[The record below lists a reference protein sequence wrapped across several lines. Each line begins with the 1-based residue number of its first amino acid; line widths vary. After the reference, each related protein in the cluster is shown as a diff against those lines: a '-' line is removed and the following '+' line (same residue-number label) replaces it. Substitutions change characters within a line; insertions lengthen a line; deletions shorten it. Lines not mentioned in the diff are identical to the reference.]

1 MKIPNWQEAK
11 RGRIFEFGGQNSN
24 TIQTDWESDAP
35 TTRPR
40 CLSKNF
46 GKNYAAKSRATPE
59 D

>member
-1 MKIPNWQEAK
+1 MAIYK

-40 CLSKNF
+40 CLSKHV

-59 D
+59 G

>member
-1 MKIPNWQEAK
+1 MAIYK

-24 TIQTDWESDAP
+24 TIPPNWESDAP

-40 CLSKNF
+40 CLSKQV

-59 D
+59 G